1 MIFEDPIKT
10 LCAEI
15 PAGWVYNPFDS
26 TLTDFVFVRWDRPE
40 ELMVVHVRRASV
52 PASRPDEEWVEKIRS
67 EIGAANAFM
76 DRTSNHGRA
85 VAADFKP
92 KGGIIQRVG
101 FVRGPHVEL
110 IIEQRSTEP
119 ATQDPWSPLD
129 KVILTSVSDANLEMH
144 GDFGPEEL
152 NNSVKAANAAFEK
165 NDDAAIVDALQQSI
179 KIGTSAWLQSM
190 ATPENALEINASVRA
205 AQAMAHLGL
214 FAGNPFLLRDADFV
228 LRRAQHSLEAS
239 GLGTDWA
246 QELGMQISEMLKSIW
261 SELLEQTDTKNNS
274 MISPILALRERG
286 FRLAH
291 AAANAFEARDSEN
304 AYSFA
309 VAAVDDLLSLIS
321 FLRGNRSQEIPEE
334 IAAHLSEQGITDQE
348 GQRNAIQKAREALLF
363 PALNMAFQ
371 IRSCC
376 ALERHDSAGALETA
390 AVHELLAR
398 LIFDENQEDAG
409 TVLNYVLT
417 MMDFAG
423 SAALLSDND
432 KLDEATHR
440 LDEAAR
446 ILDTIS
452 DRRSGND
459 VWIRNHKRQIEG
471 SLQAIDSSLQAAKQ
485 SGTTLLESNISA
497 LHSQFQSI
505 AARFQEAAAKAIP
518 PAAHAES

>member
-1 MIFEDPIKT
+1 
-10 LCAEI
+10 
-15 PAGWVYNPFDS
+15 
-26 TLTDFVFVRWDRPE
+26 
-40 ELMVVHVRRASV
+40 
-52 PASRPDEEWVEKIRS
+52 
-67 EIGAANAFM
+67 
-76 DRTSNHGRA
+76 
-85 VAADFKP
+85 
-92 KGGIIQRVG
+92 
-101 FVRGPHVEL
+101 
-110 IIEQRSTEP
+110 
-119 ATQDPWSPLD
+119 
-129 KVILTSVSDANLEMH
+129 
-144 GDFGPEEL
+144 
-152 NNSVKAANAAFEK
+152 
-165 NDDAAIVDALQQSI
+165 
-179 KIGTSAWLQSM
+179 
-190 ATPENALEINASVRA
+190 
-205 AQAMAHLGL
+205 
-214 FAGNPFLLRDADFV
+214 
-228 LRRAQHSLEAS
+228 
-239 GLGTDWA
+239 
-246 QELGMQISEMLKSIW
+246 
-261 SELLEQTDTKNNS
+261 

-291 AAANAFEARDSEN
+291 AAANAFEARDSGN
-304 AYSFA
+304 AYNFA

-334 IAAHLSEQGITDQE
+334 IAAHLSEQGIADQE

-376 ALERHDSAGALETA
+376 ALERQDSAGALEAA
-390 AVHELLAR
+390 AVHAPLAR

-409 TVLNYVLT
+409 TVLSYALT

-459 VWIRNHKRQIEG
+459 IWIRNHKRQIEG
-471 SLQAIDSSLQAAKQ
+471 SLQAIDSSRKAAKQ
-485 SGTTLLESNISA
+485 SGAALLESNISA

-505 AARFQEAAAKAIP
+505 AARFQEAVAKTIP